1 MTGKIVRD
9 DLKGFD
15 AEIRQIEKDV
25 VIFFKEKGAE
35 FGGKDPMFM
44 TILAYFYVREKLTQQ
59 DLQDLSG
66 FSAGTVSKV
75 LRQLVQI
82 NLITKQTIPG
92 THKHLYT
99 MEQPTTFFSQFY
111 LPAKRIILKSED
123 ELKQMKADLIAR
135 APEMRSIKGFS
146 EVLAAVTL
154 MLRSVSL
161 SLALITEMKEEA
173 ERHMKK

>member
-1 MTGKIVRD
+1 MTGNAIRNN
-9 DLKGFD
+9 LKGFD
-15 AEIRQIEKDV
+15 PEIRQIEKDV
-25 VIFFKEKGAE
+25 VTFFKEKGAE

-44 TILAYFYVREKLTQQ
+44 TILAYFYIREKLTQQ

-99 MEQPTTFFSQFY
+99 MEQPTVVFSQFY
-111 LPAKRIILKSED
+111 LPARRILLKSEG
-123 ELKQMKADLIAR
+123 ELKQMKTDLVAH

-146 EVLAAVTL
+146 EVLAMVTL
-154 MLRSVSL
+154 MLLSVPFAL
-161 SLALITEMKEEA
+161 TLITEMIEET
-173 ERHMKK
+173 KKTHE